1 MVYEKTVPADKRL
14 KRQTVR
20 RTGVKMNAPLHPS
33 GGIKEMITL
42 SSLVLYNIDTEDSSG
57 HYWSLLDMTMT

>member
-1 MVYEKTVPADKRL
+1 
-14 KRQTVR
+14 
-20 RTGVKMNAPLHPS
+20 MNAPFHPS

-57 HYWSLLDMTMT
+57 YYWSLLDMTMI